1 MPKTKKDKKST
12 NTTNIETIP
21 LNNKLSKDDLEFQKL
36 LQFANLARF
45 ITKDLNSTHQ
55 PTYTFNKN
63 FKKEDVVKWLEN
75 PQKYEKKLRDLS
87 KFLYNSSSHY
97 RRLIDYFAT
106 MLTFDYV
113 VDIYNQIEYK
123 IDKDLKEIIQ
133 KKYINTINYLETM
146 NLKHEFSKLM
156 YRAMIDDVVYGYEY
170 STKNSFF
177 FDILNP
183 DYCAISSIEDGVYNY
198 SFSFDYFD
206 KYPKELDRFSDEFR
220 EKYNIYKT
228 DKKNKKWQEL
238 DSSKTIC
245 IKISDTDYTIPPLAG
260 VFEEIYS
267 LYTYK
272 DMQMSKTELENYLL
286 LVATIPYQK
295 DTKDHEN
302 AFALSLD
309 IAKEYFALMS
319 DSLPPQIGAILSPF
333 DKVEP
338 IKLNKSEKELDTVTL
353 AENSIYNS
361 AGVPRLIFNS
371 DKASGAALNK
381 AILNDQTT
389 MFRVLRQF
397 ERWVNRRLKDENK
410 KTYFKVSFLDITKY
424 NQDDMVKAYKE
435 ASTVGL
441 PVKTRYCAALGLSPS
456 DMMNSI
462 MFENDVLGIVDKFK
476 PLQSAYQTGI
486 DNKGG
491 RTSKGD
497 NIEGSTE
504 AGQVNDAN
512 NPDNRA

>member
-1 MPKTKKDKKST
+1 LSDIKS
-12 NTTNIETIP
+12 ETITTSTENIDKP
-21 LNNKLSKDDLEFQKL
+21 LTQAEKENLQFQKL
-36 LQFANLARF
+36 LQFANLAKY
-45 ITKDLNSTHQ
+45 ITKDLNSVNQ
-55 PTYTFNKN
+55 PTSTYNKN
-63 FKKEDVVKWLEN
+63 YEKSEIISWLAN

-87 KFLYNSSSHY
+87 RFLLNSSSHY

-113 VDIYNQIEYK
+113 VDIYNQTEYK
-123 IDKDLKEIIQ
+123 LNKKMIDTVQE
-133 KKYINTINYLETM
+133 KYVNTINFLETM
-146 NLKHEFSKLM
+146 NLKHEFSKLI
-156 YRAMIDDVVYGYEY
+156 YRAMIDDVAYGYEY
-170 STKNSFF
+170 SLKNSFF

-183 DYCAISSIEDGVYNY
+183 DYCSISSIEDGVYNY

-206 KYPKELDRFSDEFR
+206 RYPKELDRFADEFK
-220 EKYNIYKT
+220 EKYEIYKA
-228 DKKNKKWQEL
+228 DKRNKKWQEL

-245 IKISDTDYTIPPLAG
+245 IKISDTEHTIPPLAG
-260 VFEEIYS
+260 IFEEIYT

-295 DTKDHEN
+295 DAKDHEN

-309 IAKEYFALMS
+309 IAKEYFGLMS
-319 DSLPPQIGAILSPF
+319 DSLPSQIGAILSPF
-333 DKVEP
+333 EKVEP

-353 AENSIYNS
+353 AENSIYNA

-389 MFRVLRQF
+389 MFRTLRQF
-397 ERWVNRRLKDENK
+397 ERWINRRLKDENK

-456 DMMNSI
+456 DMMNS
-462 MFENDVLGIVDKFK
+462 MMLENDVLDIVNKFK
-476 PLQSAYQTGI
+476 PLSTSYTEVGN
-486 DNKGG
+486 NKGG
-491 RTSKGD
+491 KPSNGENKIDDSGQKTID
-497 NIEGSTE
+497 NDS
-504 AGQVNDAN
+504 N
-512 NPDNRA
+512 NPENRT